1 MKRNYLLLALAWA
14 AGCSQLAAQSFSD
27 YEWKEEMAAVGVMP
41 AEYADAEAVIVNAET
56 YTRGTITGTFPYL
69 DQLSTFRQQVH
80 IKLQSEDAI
89 EDNQRII
96 LNRYKGRI
104 GDYIQYKYVDVR
116 VRKAADGQVIDYK
129 VRDLNQPTLDIEDD
143 LYGSKDDI
151 TIYEIPDLA
160 IGDELETVTVLEFKF
175 PNSGETVNLYSA
187 YPTLKRSYTVS
198 VPLKV
203 KVDGRSYNNMP
214 NPDIRN
220 TSTNRIFKWEMENLR
235 AVPEAN
241 SPGTIYQMDLEY
253 FIYELNFDAYRMNQL
268 SFKVENYADYLMQ
281 YSEDYMKVRV
291 RKKKKLEEFYDKLF
305 ADGAAAFGKTADKL
319 QNVEKVYL
327 LNQFIAKEVQP
338 IREELEDFE
347 KSEGI
352 DYFIG
357 EKRVDT
363 RNLRRIYRDFFER
376 FEIPY
381 FLAAGRSRL
390 KGPIDLGFVSPTQID
405 DYFFVFKNGDGYL
418 TINGMGGL
426 NELPWQY
433 YNTKVYMRDI
443 TNRAATLQEINFGD
457 APLQDAK
464 NNKRFSRSQVQVDLN
479 SNKITQKTSTSAT
492 GLYARGERGGIIIGS
507 KADTLLKTMQ
517 QSYEFAYR
525 AYDDIKVNVKSA
537 KVDKFEISPV
547 VNFDFKYSMEA
558 EIEGLMKQKEGKY
571 TVDVDEFLSHNIRRV
586 VNADNRALDYHV
598 PYLGTDTEEY
608 YLVFD
613 QNVTLEGMADLN
625 KSLDNEYASYE
636 CMVTQLKPNMIR
648 IQSVYTTKKLFIKKD
663 EAKKLDAVNELY
675 KTILDTKL
683 VIVPAA

>member
-1 MKRNYLLLALAWA
+1 MKKNYLLLALAWMV
-14 AGCSQLAAQSFSD
+14 GCSQLSAQSFSD
-27 YEWKEEMAAVGVMP
+27 YEWKGEMAKVDKMP
-41 AEYADAEAVIVNAET
+41 EEYKTAEAVVVNTET
-56 YTRGTITGTFPYL
+56 YTRGTISGTFPYL
-69 DQLSTFRQQVH
+69 DQLSTFRQQTH
-80 IKLQSEDAI
+80 LILQSDEAI

-116 VRKAADGQVIDYK
+116 VRKAADGKVIDYK

-151 TIYEIPDLA
+151 FIYEIPDLV
-160 IGDELETVTVLEFKF
+160 IGDEVETVTVLEFKF

-214 NPDIRN
+214 DPTIRN

-235 AVPEAN
+235 AIPEAN

-253 FIYELNFDAYRMNQL
+253 FIYELNFDAYRLNQL
-268 SFKVENYADYLMQ
+268 SFKVKNYADYLMQ
-281 YSEDYMKVRV
+281 YAEDYMKVRV
-291 RKKKKLEEFYDKLF
+291 RKKKKLEEFYEQLF
-305 ADGAAAFGKTADKL
+305 ADGAQAFGKSVDKL
-319 QNVEKVYL
+319 QAVEKVYL
-327 LNQFIAKEVQP
+327 INQYIAKEVQP

-352 DYFIG
+352 EYFLLN
-357 EKRVDT
+357 KRVDG

-381 FLAAGRSRL
+381 FLAAGRNRL
-390 KGPIDLGFVSPTQID
+390 NGPIDLGFVSPTQIN

-418 TINGMGGL
+418 TISGFGGL

-433 YNTKVYMRDI
+433 YNTKVYMRNI
-443 TNRAATLQEINFGD
+443 TDRAATLQEINFGD
-457 APLQDAK
+457 APLKDTK
-464 NNKRFSRSQVQVDLN
+464 NNKRFSRSQVQINLAKN
-479 SNKITQKTSTSAT
+479 SVTQKTSTSAS
-492 GLYARGERGGIIIGS
+492 GLYARGLRSGIVIGS
-507 KADTLLKTMQ
+507 KADTLIKTMQ
-517 QSYEFAYR
+517 QSYDFAYR
-525 AYDDIKVNVKSA
+525 AYDDITVEVKSA

-547 VNFDFKYSMEA
+547 VNFNFKYSVEA
-558 EIEGLMKQKEGKY
+558 EINGLMTQKEGKY
-571 TVDVDEFLSHNIRRV
+571 LVDVDEFLSHNIRRV
-586 VNADNRALDYHV
+586 VNAEERALDYHV

-613 QNVTLEGMADLN
+613 QNVTLENMAALN
-625 KSLDNEYASYE
+625 QKIENEYASYQ
-636 CMVTQLKPNMIR
+636 CMATQMKPNMIR
-648 IQSVYTTKKLFIKKD
+648 IQSIYTTKKLFIEKE
-663 EAKKLDAVNELY
+663 EAKKLDAVNEAFN
-675 KTILDTKL
+675 KVRDSKL
-683 VIVPAA
+683 IIVPGA